1 MGQTLKNGGS
11 RVSGSASDALPG
23 RKLATSTTPR
33 MLKPFEIDLL
43 RQDLRAA
50 LKLLGQ
56 DEADDAY
63 ALMREHG
70 FRPGDFEITHHA
82 DPSPALP
89 SAIRGTVTLVRKSN
103 RVSRSYEA
111 GDGSSWLVL
120 FESDLKQGVFGRNT
134 NRT

>member
-1 MGQTLKNGGS
+1 
-11 RVSGSASDALPG
+11 
-23 RKLATSTTPR
+23 

-56 DEADDAY
+56 DEADDAH

-70 FRPGDFEITHHA
+70 FLPGDFEITHHA
-82 DPSPALP
+82 DPSPASP
-89 SAIRGTVTLVRKSN
+89 KAIRGTVTLVRKSN

-111 GDGSSWLVL
+111 GNGSSWLVL

-134 NRT
+134 NQT